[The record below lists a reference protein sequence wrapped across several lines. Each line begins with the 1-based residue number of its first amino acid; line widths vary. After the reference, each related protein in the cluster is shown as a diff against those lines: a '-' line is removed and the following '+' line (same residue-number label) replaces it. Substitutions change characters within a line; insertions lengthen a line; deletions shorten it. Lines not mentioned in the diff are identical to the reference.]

1 MFDFLKQKNDQQPM
15 DVKIIRN
22 KLLQFIKEQLQ
33 RREGGEG
40 SNIRGM
46 ELYIASA
53 PDEKDVYES
62 TVYYHENDRFKN
74 EEIQKIAD
82 DYAIALPPQWNLNIV
97 FVDELPAEAVRA
109 RDLPVAL
116 HIGTKKQP
124 TLSNP
129 TTAYVRVLTGE
140 AEHKEYKISAASGR
154 ICIGRDREVR
164 TADGF
169 FRMNTIAFLVK
180 TSTDS
185 NKYISRQH
193 AHIEWNEEN
202 GCFFLYAD
210 EGGVPP
216 RNKVKVQT
224 ADSSLVKLQTTQ
236 IGHALKEGDQIMLGE
251 STLLQFTYGN
261 KERGARNE

>member
-1 MFDFLKQKNDQQPM
+1 MLNFLKQKNDQQPM

-40 SNIRGM
+40 SNIKGM

-53 PDEKDVYES
+53 PDEKALYES
-62 TVYYHENDRFKN
+62 TVYFNENDRFKN
-74 EEIQKIAD
+74 EEVQKIAD

-97 FVDELPAEAVRA
+97 FVDDLPAEAVRA
-109 RDLPVAL
+109 KELPVAL

-124 TLSNP
+124 ALNNP
-129 TTAYVRVLTGE
+129 TTAYLRVLTGE
-140 AEHKEYKISAASGR
+140 AEHDEYQITANSGR

-164 TADGF
+164 TVDGF

-180 TSTDS
+180 SSTDS

-193 AHIEWNEEN
+193 AHVEWNVDS

-210 EGGVPP
+210 EGGIPP

-224 ADSSLVKLQTTQ
+224 VDGSLIKLQTVQ
-236 IGHALKEGDQIMLGE
+236 IGHALREGDQIMLGE

-261 KERGARNE
+261 KERGALR